1 MTLRRRRLGRT
12 GLEVSEL
19 AFGGGWVGGVLIH
32 RDEDTRRAAL
42 ARALEAGINLVD
54 TAPSYGGGESERT
67 LGRLLGSFDRAP
79 SVATKARLDAAAL
92 ADSAGEIE
100 RSLAGSLERL
110 RRDSVDVLQLH
121 NPIAAESDSR
131 HIAADRVLGD
141 VADALDGLRAQGLVR
156 FIGVTGLGEAA
167 AVRRVVASGRFDTAQ
182 VYCNMLNPSAGR
194 TMPAAWEGH
203 DFSGVL
209 DACRA
214 ADVGVMNIRVFAAG
228 VLAGDRRH
236 GRESPHRRR
245 FRRRPRGA
253 ARGRRLRRAR
263 RWLRNPRANRLALHA
278 GGGANRDGRRRHGG
292 NPAISNRR
300 WPPPRTDRFPPRRWP
315 GSTRSMP
322 VISASVDGGRRE
334 SAGAAARRFA
344 SQMRTRRES
353 RSGRALNS
361 RVYSR
366 LRAGNKKHTYACA
379 CANGIGNEGTGG
391 VPNGATEI
399 SAWSG

>member
-42 ARALEAGINLVD
+42 ARALEAGIDLVD
-54 TAPSYGGGESERT
+54 TAPSYGDGESERT

-79 SVATKARLDAAAL
+79 YIATKARLDTAAL
-92 ADSAGEIE
+92 ADPVGEIE

-121 NPIAAESDSR
+121 NPIAAATDSR
-131 HIAADRVLGD
+131 HVAADRVLGD

-156 FIGVTGLGEAA
+156 FIGVTALGEAA

-182 VYCNMLNPSAGR
+182 VYSNMLNPSAGR

-228 VLAGDRRH
+228 VLAGGRRH
-236 GRESPHRRR
+236 GREVPVVDDSALDREE
-245 FRRRPRGA
+245 
-253 ARGRRLRRAR
+253 RRAAAVFAALGGGYGTR
-263 RWLRNPRANRLALHA
+263 AQTALRFALAEERIAAVVVGMAELGHLEQALAAAGEGPLPAPALAQIDAVHA
-278 GGGANRDGRRRHGG
+278 GNFGLG
-292 NPAISNRR
+292 
-300 WPPPRTDRFPPRRWP
+300 
-315 GSTRSMP
+315 
-322 VISASVDGGRRE
+322 
-334 SAGAAARRFA
+334 
-344 SQMRTRRES
+344 
-353 RSGRALNS
+353 
-361 RVYSR
+361 
-366 LRAGNKKHTYACA
+366 
-379 CANGIGNEGTGG
+379 
-391 VPNGATEI
+391 
-399 SAWSG
+399 